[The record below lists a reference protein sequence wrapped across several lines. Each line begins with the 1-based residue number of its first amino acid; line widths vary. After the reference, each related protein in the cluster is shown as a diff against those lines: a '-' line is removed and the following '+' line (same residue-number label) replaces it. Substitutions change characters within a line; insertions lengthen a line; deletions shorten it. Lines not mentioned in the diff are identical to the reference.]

1 MTTPSL
7 VRRPEHIDPI
17 AWARASWYARLRY
30 VNTLTRAERAEYDP
44 DPPRR
49 SIADRYAADVEV
61 LIATGHDTLEAVAE
75 ALGRTPDTVYDRLM
89 SASRPDLVAILR
101 GES

>member
-1 MTTPSL
+1 VTRPNL
-7 VRRPEHIDPI
+7 VQRPADVDPD

-30 VNTLTRAERAEYDP
+30 VNDRSRAERAECDP
-44 DPPRR
+44 EPPRR

-101 GES
+101 GEP